1 MKILVGYDRSDPAND
16 ALELAKDHAMAFDA
30 DVHVVTSMV
39 GANNSQYDDIQRAEL
54 GLDYAKAL
62 LEENNIKCETH
73 LLIRGLLP
81 GEDLIKFAEDN
92 QIDEIIVG
100 VRRRSKVSK
109 LLMGSTAQHVIINAH
124 CPVVTIK

>member
-1 MKILVGYDRSDPAND
+1 MNILVGYDRSNSAND

-30 DVHVVTSMV
+30 KVHVVSSMK
-39 GANNSQYDDIQRAEL
+39 GANNNQYDDKLRAEL

-81 GEDLIKFAEDN
+81 GEDLVQFAEN
-92 QIDEIIVG
+92 
-100 VRRRSKVSK
+100 
-109 LLMGSTAQHVIINAH
+109 N
-124 CPVVTIK
+124 